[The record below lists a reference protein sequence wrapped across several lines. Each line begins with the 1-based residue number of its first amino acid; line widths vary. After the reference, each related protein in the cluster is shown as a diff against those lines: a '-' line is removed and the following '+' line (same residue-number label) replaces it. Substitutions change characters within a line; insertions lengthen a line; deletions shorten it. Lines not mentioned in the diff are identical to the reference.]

1 MEKKAKPDKSNPT
14 IGPAFVIG
22 NAAELK
28 FRSWIPR
35 EWLVRDRRPDFFID
49 FMVETSDGGEPTA
62 KHFAAQVKGRTAKP
76 KNGQIKE
83 KFETKHLRYYATCRD
98 PVFLFRI
105 DPDTNSGNWLF
116 IQRYLKQKGVAEKL
130 TTQGTMKVAFDPD
143 CSLENFDLF
152 RKELDAGWK
161 FMSDEFPGSPVAAL
175 AKRKEFLESLDP
187 NVVIELTAT
196 DTGVK
201 TIVNPKPGAATAGPN
216 IAGHFSE
223 EQWEALNS
231 GQPVTIQASK
241 LKVDNPLAQHLLSE
255 AGDKEIAIQRG
266 INFPKIT
273 GSAQIT
279 LEGVSNFMLQLNGDW
294 TMTPTRLS
302 FEATLPE
309 APLRLKAVWIGE
321 APNKFG
327 NPDVTFSFKYSN
339 WAGQPLSHLA
349 YFDDLKKLFE
359 NHPLRLRFLMRGQQ
373 LYTGKIESPDLS
385 PGEWLA
391 ESVDWI
397 SKLKETAAYFGINPP
412 FPGEGQLSNQTSVDV
427 RMAVALATTGKCVL
441 SYADRN
447 FTATGVFPQAIEPH
461 PTELGQM
468 KFFNQYE
475 ELDFLGLRVKVGP
488 MSLAWTNMFLIGVK
502 EHKNGQKSLKWKG
515 SSTGCLTLDLSDPA
529 PPAHLEG
536 L

>member
-1 MEKKAKPDKSNPT
+1 VEKKSHPGKSHPT

-28 FRSWIPR
+28 FRSWLPR

-49 FMVETSDGGEPTA
+49 FMVETAEMGEPTA
-62 KHFAAQVKGRTAKP
+62 RHFAAQVKGRTTKP
-76 KNGQIKE
+76 KNGQLKE
-83 KFETKHLRYYATCRD
+83 KFETKHLLYYSNCQD

-105 DPDTNSGNWLF
+105 DPDTGSGNWLF

-130 TTQGTMKVAFDPD
+130 TSQGSMKVTFSPE
-143 CSLENFDLF
+143 CSLEDFASF
-152 RKELDAGWK
+152 HKELDEAWK
-161 FMSDEFPGSPVAAL
+161 FMSDEFPGAPVAAL

-187 NVVIELTAT
+187 NVVIELSAT
-196 DTGVK
+196 VKGIK

-241 LKVDNPLAQHLLSE
+241 LKADNPLAQHLLSE

-266 INFPKIT
+266 IHLPKIT

-279 LEGVSNFMLQLNGDW
+279 LEGVSDYMLQLNGDW

-302 FEATLPE
+302 FEAALPE
-309 APLRLKAVWIGE
+309 APLHLTAVWVGE
-321 APNKFG
+321 APDKFG

-349 YFDDLKKLFE
+349 YFDDLKRLFE
-359 NHPLRLRFLMRGQQ
+359 HHPLKLRFLMRGQQ
-373 LYTGKIESPDLS
+373 LYGGMIGSPDLS

-391 ESVDWI
+391 ESMEWI
-397 SKLKETAAYFGINPP
+397 GKLKHTARYLGVNPT
-412 FPGEGQLSNQTSVDV
+412 FPAEGELSSQTSVDV

-441 SYADRN
+441 SYAGRS
-447 FTATGVFPQAIEPH
+447 FTSTGHFPQAIESH
-461 PTELGQM
+461 PTELGHM

-475 ELDFLGLRVKVGP
+475 ELDFLGIRVKVGP
-488 MSLAWTNMFLIGVK
+488 MSLAWTDVLLTGVK
-502 EHKNGQKSLKWKG
+502 EHKNGQKSLNWTG
-515 SSTGCLTLDLSDPA
+515 SKTGRLTLDLSDPE
-529 PPAHLEG
+529 PPAYLA
-536 L
+536 